1 MNFTLS
7 KHADEMVRERN
18 IDVAWL
24 TITLHTPDIF
34 QFDQDDP
41 TLVHVWRRIPEF
53 DNRFLRVIYNRTKTP
68 PHIVTV
74 YFDRTVKGE
83 L

>member
-7 KHADEMVRERN
+7 QHAEKMVREREIN
-18 IDVAWL
+18 LAWL
-24 TITLHTPDIF
+24 SATLHAPDIS
-34 QFDQDDP
+34 QSDQDDP

-53 DNRFLRVIYNRTKTP
+53 GNRFLRVIYNHTTTP

-74 YFDRTVKGE
+74 YFDRSIKGKR
-83 L
+83 